1 MPRRPAPRR
10 LPRSVRVAAFAT
22 AGVLALMAAGQ
33 AFLGKPAQKARPQPV
48 AAPATSAT
56 LAPLPNIETVA
67 WEMLRPKDWDPMKPF
82 QGLDIAT
89 LEDDDPRAQRALE
102 EARAYWQDA
111 PMNPALDGRAARM
124 TGYVVSLDGEGEAI
138 REFLLVPYFGAC
150 IHTPPPPANQVVH
163 VVASQPSRA
172 FRTMDVVTVSGT
184 MRVKAS
190 QTMMGDA
197 GYQLGGAVVETVKQP
212 F

>member
-1 MPRRPAPRR
+1 MPRRSAPRK
-10 LPRSVRVAAFAT
+10 LPRSLRIAAMAT

-33 AFLGKPAQKARPQPV
+33 AFFGKPASKPRTPPV
-48 AAPATSAT
+48 VSKPAAPAP
-56 LAPLPNIETVA
+56 APSIETVA
-67 WEMLRPKDWDPMKPF
+67 WETLRPADWDPMKPF
-82 QGLDIAT
+82 KGLDIAK
-89 LEDDDPRAQRALE
+89 LEDDDPRAQQALD
-102 EARAYWQDA
+102 EAKVYWQNA
-111 PMNPALDGRAARM
+111 PMNPALDGRGARM
-124 TGYVVSLDGEGEAI
+124 TGYVVSLEGEGEAI

-163 VVASQPSRA
+163 VVANEASRN

-197 GYQLGGAVVETVKQP
+197 GYQLTGAAVENVKP
-212 F
+212 AF